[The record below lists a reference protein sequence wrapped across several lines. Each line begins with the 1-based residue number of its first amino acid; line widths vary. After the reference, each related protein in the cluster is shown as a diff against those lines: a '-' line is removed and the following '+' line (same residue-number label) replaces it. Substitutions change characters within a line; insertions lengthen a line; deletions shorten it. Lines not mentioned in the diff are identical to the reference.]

1 MKRHHWLVR
10 LTHWATFVL
19 ILGMIASGLQIYE
32 AYSKFGNRGGRMLPN
47 PFNDAAFPDWSRLGG
62 WLAGGLM
69 WHFTLMW
76 PLVIVG
82 TTYLLYLAFS
92 GEGKKLVFRPSDLRP
107 AIEMAK
113 YYLRIRKEHPPQG
126 KHNPLQKQA
135 YTAIILLA
143 TLSVLTGLAV
153 WKPIQLSWLTAVFGG
168 FQAARYWHFWAV
180 WLFVGF
186 IVTHVFMVFVAD
198 PASFRAMI
206 TGWYRGR
213 YTSDEP

>member
-10 LTHWATFVL
+10 LTHWATFIL

-32 AYSKFGNRGGRMLPN
+32 AYARFGNRGGKFLPN
-47 PFNDAAFPDWSRLGG
+47 PFTDAQFPEWSRLGG

-82 TTYLLYLAFS
+82 ATYLAYLGFS
-92 GEGKKLVFRPSDLRP
+92 GEWKKLVFRPRDLGVSVV
-107 AIEMAK
+107 MAK
-113 YYLRIRKEHPPQG
+113 YYLRITREHPKQG

-143 TLSVLTGLAV
+143 VLSVLTGLTV
-153 WKPIQLSWLTAVFGG
+153 WKPVQLSWLTALFGG

-180 WLFVGF
+180 WLFVVF